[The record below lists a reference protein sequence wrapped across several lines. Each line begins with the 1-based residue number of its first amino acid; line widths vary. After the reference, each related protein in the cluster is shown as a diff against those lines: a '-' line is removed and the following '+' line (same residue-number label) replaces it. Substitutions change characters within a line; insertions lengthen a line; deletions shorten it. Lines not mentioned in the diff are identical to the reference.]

1 MLQVY
6 LVVCYI
12 YVVNLPIW
20 KISQLNLFAY
30 NYLITASYKEDEYH
44 FKCTVK
50 VLLCFQI
57 CLKVTFYNF
66 DSAVYAQ
73 CLLSLKD

>member
-6 LVVCYI
+6 VVVC

-20 KISQLNLFAY
+20 KISQLNLCAY

-57 CLKVTFYNF
+57 CLKVTFCNF
-66 DSAVYAQ
+66 DSAVHAQ
-73 CLLSLKD
+73 YLLLLKD